1 MSFEPLS
8 FADEQIA
15 PLLRIL
21 VEIVEAEGQ
30 TDQARFFERILRGIE
45 RARDATDLAEPF
57 MELSMSAFVGFEFS
71 VSSAALLDTV
81 LLSASQLS
89 EVLSIDEDEIH

>member
-8 FADEQIA
+8 FAEEQIV
-15 PLLRIL
+15 PLLRVL
-21 VEIVEAEGQ
+21 VEMVEAEGQ
-30 TDQARFFERILRGIE
+30 ADQARFFGRILRGIE
-45 RARDATDLAEPF
+45 GARDATDLAEPF

-71 VSSAALLDTV
+71 VATATLLDSV

-89 EVLSIDEDEIH
+89 EVLSIDDSEVH